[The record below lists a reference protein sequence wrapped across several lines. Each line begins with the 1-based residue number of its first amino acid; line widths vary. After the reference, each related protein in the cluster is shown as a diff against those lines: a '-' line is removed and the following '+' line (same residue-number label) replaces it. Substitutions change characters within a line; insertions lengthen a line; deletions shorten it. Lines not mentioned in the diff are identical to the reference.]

1 MSSNLIQMIWEST
14 LDTLLMVLVSGGI
27 GAVFGIPLGILLFIS
42 DKKSFLP
49 MPAFNTILGT
59 LINALRSVPFII
71 LLVAIIPFTRL
82 IVGSSIGTAAAIVP
96 LTLAVAP
103 FMARIVE
110 TNLREVDKGLVEAA
124 QAMGATNLQIITKVL
139 LPEALPGIVA
149 GLTISIISLI
159 GYSAMAGAVGGGGLG
174 DLGIR
179 YGYQR
184 FMPEVM
190 WTVVL
195 VLIFLVQGI
204 QSFGDWLVRRLSHK

>member
-110 TNLREVDKGLVEAA
+110 TVCAKLIKAWWKLLRQWEQPTFRLLPRSFCQKLFQVSWP
-124 QAMGATNLQIITKVL
+124 VL
-139 LPEALPGIVA
+139 L
-149 GLTISIISLI
+149 
-159 GYSAMAGAVGGGGLG
+159 
-174 DLGIR
+174 
-179 YGYQR
+179 
-184 FMPEVM
+184 F
-190 WTVVL
+190 
-195 VLIFLVQGI
+195 
-204 QSFGDWLVRRLSHK
+204 RLLA